1 MTTDHRQPAASGHQ
15 THAVFNQAPQRTDID
30 EYLSNA
36 ALVDAVS
43 AFAPSADIST
53 LEEIG
58 ELIGSSEYQRDAE
71 LANIYTPVLHTHDRW
86 GNRIDDIEFHPAYH
100 RVIAD
105 SLERSTHSLAW
116 NRADEGVE
124 AERAA
129 RSFLFSQIEPGHGC
143 PVSMTHAAVASLQF
157 DSELAEFWIP
167 RATYAGYDPRRID
180 PAEKDAVTFGMAMT
194 EKQGG
199 SDVRANTT
207 QAVASQDGTYRLTG
221 HKWFCSA
228 PQSDAFLVLAR
239 LPEGV
244 SCFLV
249 PRILPGGELNVFR
262 IQRLKNKL
270 GNKSNASSEI
280 EMDETVGWLL
290 GEPGRGVRSIIE
302 MVSRTRL
309 DCVIGSAAGMR
320 QGVAE
325 AAWHTRH
332 RSAFGA
338 RLVDQPLM
346 RSVIADLQLEAE
358 AATWSALHL
367 ASLYERPQDD
377 SETAEAAALRRLT
390 TAVAKYWV
398 CKRGPEHAYES
409 LECLGGNGYTEDFPL
424 ARRYR
429 EQPVLAVWE
438 GSGNVI
444 VLDVLR
450 ALAREPDA
458 AKAFLAFLETGLG
471 SDGAYDQ
478 AYEQLVRGLTKA
490 QEVLSGDKSP
500 DAVASLQASGRV
512 LVEQMA
518 VLYQSAVLRAHASPE
533 TAAAFVTA
541 RLGSDRG
548 REYGALPVG
557 VSVDLLV
564 ERA

>member
-1 MTTDHRQPAASGHQ
+1 MTTDHRHPAAGGHQ

-30 EYLSNA
+30 EYSSNA
-36 ALVDAVS
+36 ALVDSVS
-43 AFAPSADIST
+43 AFAPSADTST

-58 ELIGSSEYQRDAE
+58 ELIGSSDYQRDAE

-86 GNRIDDIEFHPAYH
+86 GNRIDDVEFHPAYH
-100 RVIAD
+100 RVIAA

-116 NRADEGVE
+116 NRADEGAEV
-124 AERAA
+124 ERAA

-157 DSELAEFWIP
+157 NSELAEFWIP
-167 RATYAGYDPRRID
+167 RATHAGYDPRRID
-180 PAEKDAVTFGMAMT
+180 PAEKNAVTFGMAMT

-207 QAVASQDGTYRLTG
+207 QAVAAQDGTYRLTG

-228 PQSDAFLVLAR
+228 PQSDAFLVLAQ

-244 SCFLV
+244 SCFVV
-249 PRILPGGELNVFR
+249 PRVLPGGELNVFR

-270 GNKSNASSEI
+270 GNRSNASSEI

-302 MVSRTRL
+302 MVSRTRF

-367 ASLYERPQDD
+367 ASLYERPQGN

-450 ALAREPDA
+450 ALAREPHA

-471 SDGAYDQ
+471 SDGAYDH
-478 AYEQLVRGLTKA
+478 AYERLARRLTEA
-490 QEVLSGDKSP
+490 QEVLSVDGSRE
-500 DAVASLQASGRV
+500 AVARLQASGRV

-518 VLYQSAVLRAHASPE
+518 LLYQSAVLRAYASSE
-533 TAAAFVTA
+533 VAAAFVTA
-541 RLGSDRG
+541 RLGRDRG
-548 REYGALPVG
+548 REYGALPEG
-557 VSVDLLV
+557 VAVDLLV